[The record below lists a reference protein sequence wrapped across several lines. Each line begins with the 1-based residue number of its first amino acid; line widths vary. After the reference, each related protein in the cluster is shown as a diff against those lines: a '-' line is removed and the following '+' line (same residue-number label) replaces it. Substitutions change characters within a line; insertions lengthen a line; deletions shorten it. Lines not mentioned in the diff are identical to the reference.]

1 MGQLWVNTSVT
12 PNTLSQYIPA
22 TDTWDV
28 IATLVD
34 GPEDLNCEAYSTHNA
49 YLGLYSGS
57 YYYSKG
63 DVVSYQG
70 KKWWALRANQG
81 STPEENADWTLL
93 TSTGE
98 SGKSLFDISFYQVA
112 LSAPTQN
119 PVGSFTRDMVT
130 GVTAADAGFQLNG
143 WAVNPPAAVLGQ
155 TLWRVTNTVEVT
167 AGMASSGSIA
177 WIPKTPTAMS
187 ASGVSANF
195 TVGTV
200 TKGDNPSV
208 TKTGTA
214 GDFTLDFVLPKGDPG
229 AAERYDI
236 LGGTTYIDCNHITG
250 VPVLEF
256 LIFSLLKSLGT
267 STSDVTSVVWSAYSM
282 SQYGYAGN
290 AIPVSNLNNGAVNV
304 PLATCR
310 WGLVISA
317 KLTANGPTVA
327 SKFIA
332 PQLIE
337 IPGPKGDTGTK
348 GDTGNTG
355 TINVGTVSAI
365 AYGSTPTV
373 VNSGTSTAA
382 VFNFGLPRGEKGDAG
397 VISSVTATSTAAG
410 TTAAVTLGGTPSD
423 RTIALS
429 IPKAYNGTSRVFI
442 EMYKWAVDEPT
453 IKPSGTSTY
462 TWADDTYSWPTGGS
476 NSWTAYPGAAPGG
489 MTLWVVRAK
498 IVSQTVD
505 VTTDVTWSDAV
516 IYPISGSG
524 PGSYTWIKYATA
536 ADGTGMTDTYSDTM
550 KFMGIAVNK
559 LTATESTSA
568 AAYDWV
574 RIRGADGIDGV
585 STTMYKVEPVDP
597 ILTKNA
603 ATGTLNKTQ
612 ITFNSYARTGVGAFV
627 DYAAFW
633 RVYLD
638 GVEVNA
644 SAASTSTKAATITSG
659 SSYVKAIIYS
669 DSARTIKIDE
679 VYVPIVNE
687 GPKGDTGTLALGTI
701 ATGAPGSTVAI
712 TNTGT
717 ASAGILNITIP
728 RGDVG
733 ATGAVQTIS
742 IGTVTKGITAAV
754 TRTLTG
760 LNNSFD
766 FVLPQGDK
774 GDAGTISIGTVSTGA
789 AGSNVAITNVGTAS
803 SAILNISIPKGDQGL
818 PPTITANSTTTGT
831 AGSSASVTLDASS
844 TSTAAKFNFTI
855 PKGDKGDAG
864 NAGSITVG
872 TVTTGNAGTN
882 AAVSNSGTTSAA
894 VFNFTIPRGD
904 IGPVA
909 AFSVG
914 TVTTGSAGSSSAA
927 SISGTSASPVLNL
940 TIPKGDKG
948 DIGPNLFITSS
959 RELAFYSV
967 DNIYSGSGNSNIT
980 LTAVKSSDITSTS
993 YVWSFS
999 GFNGGN
1005 PSTSAQNAV
1014 ISTSNM
1020 GTSRAATA
1028 TCTIGGYSYMVTIYR
1043 MNESSAEAGAT
1054 VGADWSS
1061 NVTNRPTSLSGINST
1076 EGTLLGLFS
1085 YSGSTVTLNANFQ
1098 SNANIT
1104 AYYSSDERLK
1114 ECVRKIYDPIGKLK
1128 SISGNN
1134 FKWAEDYYAKQ
1145 DSDFVKEWDVGV
1157 LAQEVER
1164 VLPEAVR
1171 KRSDG
1176 FLAVDYAKI
1185 IPLLI
1190 EGFKAQQE
1198 IIEELRNAIQHK

>member
-1 MGQLWVNTSVT
+1 
-12 PNTLSQYIPA
+12 
-22 TDTWDV
+22 
-28 IATLVD
+28 
-34 GPEDLNCEAYSTHNA
+34 
-49 YLGLYSGS
+49 
-57 YYYSKG
+57 
-63 DVVSYQG
+63 
-70 KKWWALRANQG
+70 
-81 STPEENADWTLL
+81 
-93 TSTGE
+93 
-98 SGKSLFDISFYQVA
+98 LFDISFYQVA